1 MPPESP
7 CRLPVKKRKV
17 STDTHK
23 KNSAP
28 WVAGLNCE
36 YKLMLENNSWLCS
49 EIINTCMNIIAQQF
63 PHTAISGF
71 QPTGLVPYFDEHAQY
86 WTEQFGRFQRQD
98 PPSVQI
104 HHTGK
109 SHWVTSLQDKKDGTV
124 YVLDSYSKTFTLT
137 PSLEIQLSATY
148 GQGKTN
154 LLIKLPEVQQQ
165 TNGYDCGVYA
175 LANLVEFC
183 HSGTYN
189 TQKTHTL
196 H

>member
-1 MPPESP
+1 M
-7 CRLPVKKRKV
+7 
-17 STDTHK
+17 
-23 KNSAP
+23 
-28 WVAGLNCE
+28 
-36 YKLMLENNSWLCS
+36 
-49 EIINTCMNIIAQQF
+49 IIQC
-63 PHTAISGF
+63 
-71 QPTGLVPYFDEHAQY
+71 

-137 PSLEIQLSATY
+137 PSLEIQLSAIY

-154 LLIKLPEVQQQ
+154 LLIKPEVQQQ
-165 TNGYDCGVYA
+165 TNGYNCGVYA

-183 HSGTYN
+183 YNGTYN
-189 TQKTHTL
+189 THITL
-196 H
+196 RGI

>member
-1 MPPESP
+1 VVQIHCVVFP
-7 CRLPVKKRKV
+7 
-17 STDTHK
+17 
-23 KNSAP
+23 KN
-28 WVAGLNCE
+28 G
-36 YKLMLENNSWLCS
+36 
-49 EIINTCMNIIAQQF
+49 
-63 PHTAISGF
+63 
-71 QPTGLVPYFDEHAQY
+71 
-86 WTEQFGRFQRQD
+86 QRYIKTLWKMGNWQ
-98 PPSVQI
+98 VQI

-109 SHWVTSLQDKKDGTV
+109 SQWVTSLQDKKDGTV

-137 PSLEIQLSATY
+137 PSFEIQLSAIY

-183 HSGTYN
+183 YSGTYN

-196 H
+196 HWEVYEITSNCMSWEGPFLPISTIYIIKHWGYQIIYKENWIYLLLW